1 MKDNHLNA
9 IKWID
14 KMLENSTKQIQIG
27 CETYHDL
34 NYSLEINRNRILM
47 QNGSSYSAYKQTKKI
62 KAQIGGIGLANLKK
76 RLELNYGPDFY
87 SLDIIKEKN
96 KYIAHLKVTL

>member
-14 KMLENSTKQIQIG
+14 KMLEKPTKQIEIG

-34 NYSLEINRNRILM
+34 NFSLEVNKNRILM
-47 QNGSSYSAYKQTKKI
+47 NNGSSYSAYKQTKKI
-62 KAQIGGIGLANLKK
+62 KDY
-76 RLELNYGPDFY
+76 LELQ
-87 SLDIIKEKN
+87 
-96 KYIAHLKVTL
+96 H

>member
-14 KMLENSTKQIQIG
+14 KMLENPTKQIKIG

-34 NYSLEINRNRILM
+34 NYSLEINKNRILM
-47 QNGSSYSAYKQTKKI
+47 QNGSTYSAYRQTKKI
-62 KAQIGGIGLANLKK
+62 KDY
-76 RLELNYGPDFY
+76 LELQD
-87 SLDIIKEKN
+87 
-96 KYIAHLKVTL
+96 